1 MIPIAFPKR
10 QSLKE
15 GATLLAAD
23 VGGTKTA
30 LAWVEIRAGEI
41 AIIRESVYPSKQFPT
56 LLHVIQAFM
65 ADATLPE
72 RLSIAFAGPV
82 HEGKAHATNLGWD
95 IDIRQ
100 LSLETGIP
108 QVFLIND
115 LEAEAYG
122 LAALKEEDLITIY
135 AGDASPKGNAA
146 ILAPGTGLGEAG
158 MYWDGSALHP
168 FATEGGH
175 TDFAPRNAFDWEL
188 LQYLQQKYGHVSW
201 ERVLSGPGICNIYD
215 FLRDVKHWEE
225 PAWLQENMK
234 NQEPGAAIGSGALE
248 GCPICVETLQ
258 VFARYLAV
266 EASNL
271 ALKLNATGGVFI
283 GGGIPPKIWNA
294 SLQTIF
300 LEHYL
305 QVGRLRPLM
314 ELVPV
319 HIVLNTKAV
328 LLGAAYYG
336 KM

>member
-10 QSLKE
+10 ESLKE

-41 AIIRESVYPSKQFPT
+41 SIIREDVYSSKQFST
-56 LLHVIQAFM
+56 LLHVIRAFM

-100 LSLETGIP
+100 ISLETGIP

-115 LEAEAYG
+115 LEAEAYD

-135 AGDASPKGNAA
+135 AGDTSPKGNAA
-146 ILAPGTGLGEAG
+146 IIAPGTGLGEAG

-175 TDFAPRNAFDWEL
+175 TDFAPRNAFDWDM

-215 FLRDVKHWEE
+215 FLRDVKHREE

-294 SLQTIF
+294 SLQAIF

>member
-10 QSLKE
+10 ESLKE

-41 AIIRESVYPSKQFPT
+41 SIIREDVYSSKQFST
-56 LLHVIQAFM
+56 LLHVIRAFM

-100 LSLETGIP
+100 ISLETGIP

-135 AGDASPKGNAA
+135 AGDTSPKGNAA
-146 ILAPGTGLGEAG
+146 IIAPGTGLGEAG

-175 TDFAPRNAFDWEL
+175 TDFAPRNAFDWDM

-215 FLRDVKHWEE
+215 FLRDVKHREE

-294 SLQTIF
+294 SLQAIF